1 MCLTREVINRIPA
14 VSALLG
20 LSVRN
25 PRCVP
30 EVNIDVSNLERVTVL
45 GSGTFG
51 MVELYS
57 NPDSKELYAI
67 KTMNKASIARSEQVK
82 TQVANEKYILEMA
95 DSRFIAKLFK
105 TSQRQ
110 AQIFFLFE
118 ACLGGELYA
127 VYSAYKL
134 HGVEEHAR
142 YYAASVALALEY
154 LHSLLI
160 AYRDLNTENC
170 LLDAEGRLKLTDMGL
185 AKIVVDR
192 TYSVCGTAA
201 YIAPEMMKQGGHT
214 LAVDWWQLGIFSW
227 ELLASKPPFAAETL
241 GEAVYKL
248 ETQKQLANLGPAYSW
263 PRGIAAATEG
273 ARAFLCGMLVYKP
286 EDRVPMQEGGA
297 AKMRALPWFQGFD
310 WKGLEE
316 GSLPAPFVPPAT
328 TDVGAGVKTGKFR
341 SLVRNIPAEEYV
353 DDGSGWDS
361 IF

>member
-1 MCLTREVINRIPA
+1 
-14 VSALLG
+14 
-20 LSVRN
+20 
-25 PRCVP
+25 
-30 EVNIDVSNLERVTVL
+30 
-45 GSGTFG
+45 
-51 MVELYS
+51 
-57 NPDSKELYAI
+57 
-67 KTMNKASIARSEQVK
+67 MNKASIARSEQSK
-82 TQVANEKYILEMA
+82 TQVANEKYILDMA
-95 DSRFIAKLFK
+95 DSRFITKLFK

-154 LHSLLI
+154 LHSRLI
-160 AYRDLNTENC
+160 AYRDLKPENC
-170 LLDAEGRLKLTDMGL
+170 ILDAEGRLKLTDMGL

-192 TYSVCGTAA
+192 TYSICGTAA
-201 YIAPEMMKQGGHT
+201 YYAPEMMKQGGHT

-227 ELLASKPPFAAETL
+227 ELLASKPPFAAATF
-241 GEAVYKL
+241 GEAMNKL
-248 ETQKQLANLGPAYSW
+248 ETQKQLANLGQSYSW
-263 PRGIAAATEG
+263 PRGIAAATDG
-273 ARAFLCGMLVYKP
+273 ARAFLCAMLVYKP
-286 EDRVPMQEGGA
+286 EERVPMQEGGA
-297 AKMRALPWFQGFD
+297 AKLRALPWFQGFD

-316 GSLPAPFVPPAT
+316 GSLPASFVPPAT

-341 SLVRNIPAEEYV
+341 SLIRHIPAEEYV